1 MRINHRLFQVLTR
14 PPEEIVQNAKEIK
27 VQIQMV
33 KTKVKMYV
41 SGQDQKARK
50 LEAEARHLN

>member
-1 MRINHRLFQVLTR
+1 MNHRLFQVLTR